1 MPIRYNEY
9 IAHLSCPE
17 CSGYWSVG
25 DLPAGGHQAL
35 TCTHCGAGPMTD
47 RLSRELTE
55 AMRLLREA
63 QVSLGGNSKLKARV
77 DAFIRAHDEAPL
89 LPGPGEG

>member
-1 MPIRYNEY
+1 MAMPVRYNEY
-9 IAHLSCPE
+9 NAHLSCPE

-25 DLPAGGHQAL
+25 DLPAGGHHDL
-35 TCTHCGAGPMTD
+35 TCPHCAAGSMTD

-63 QVSLGGNSKLKARV
+63 RVSLGGNKKLKARV
-77 DAFIRAHDEAPL
+77 DAFIETHDEAL
-89 LPGPGEG
+89 RVEQ